1 MSSTVPRLMT
11 AFVLT
16 AMTLLRNRVA
26 LTLFVLLPVLFYALI
41 AITTTDAP
49 VTFVLAAVS
58 ADTSIEVSRRQEA
71 IVFMGLAAVGFISAF
86 LGFYLISRQ
95 TEVSRRLLLCGYR
108 SWELVVARLAVLAC
122 AIVAISLFSGT
133 LLLSFFTPQHIG
145 LVMLGFALVGM
156 VYGCYGLLAGSI
168 FHRELE
174 GVLSIV
180 LLTNI
185 DVAWL
190 QNPIFYTESKNRF
203 VIQWL
208 PAHMPSQVSMIG
220 AFTDH
225 PVLMPVA
232 LSILYGATL
241 LMFAVL
247 IFWWRMRIL
256 RASTAGEI
264 LDLEI

>member
-1 MSSTVPRLMT
+1 MSSAAPRLKT
-11 AFVLT
+11 AFVMT
-16 AMTLLRNRVA
+16 AMMLLRNRVA
-26 LTLFVLLPVLFYALI
+26 LTLFVVLPVLFYALI

-58 ADTSIEVSRRQEA
+58 ADTGIEVSRRQEA

-95 TEVSRRLLLCGYR
+95 TEVSRRLLLCGYL
-108 SWELVVARLAVLAC
+108 SWQIVVARLAVLAC
-122 AIVAISLFSGT
+122 AIAAISLFSGA
-133 LLLSFFTPQHIG
+133 LLLSFFIPQHLGSVI
-145 LVMLGFALVGM
+145 LGFALVGM

-225 PVLMPVA
+225 SILMPVV
-232 LSILYGATL
+232 LSILYGTIFL
-241 LMFAVL
+241 VFAVL

-256 RASTAGEI
+256 SALKGG
-264 LDLEI
+264 

>member
-1 MSSTVPRLMT
+1 MSNTAPRLLT
-11 AFVLT
+11 SFALT
-16 AMTLLRNRVA
+16 AMTLLRNRIA

-49 VTFVLAAVS
+49 IGFTLAAVS
-58 ADTSIEVSRRQEA
+58 PDTLIDVSRREEA
-71 IVFMGLAAVGFISAF
+71 LVFMGLAAVGFVSAF

-108 SWELVVARLAVLAC
+108 SWQIVLARLAVLGC
-122 AIVAISLFSGT
+122 AIGAVALFSGV
-133 LLLSFFTPQHIG
+133 LLLTFFSPQHFG
-145 LVMLGFALVGM
+145 KVVLGFALVGA

-203 VIQWL
+203 VIEWL

-225 PVLMPVA
+225 AIAFPVA
-232 LSILYGATL
+232 ASLAYGCAL
-241 LMFAVL
+241 LLLAVMV
-247 IFWWRMRIL
+247 FWARMRVL
-256 RASTAGEI
+256 GAEI
-264 LDLEI
+264 RDPV

>member
-1 MSSTVPRLMT
+1 MNNTAPRLLT

-16 AMTLLRNRVA
+16 AMTLLRNRIA

-49 VTFVLAAVS
+49 VAFSLAAV
-58 ADTSIEVSRRQEA
+58 ALDTIIEVSRREEA
-71 IVFMGLAAVGFISAF
+71 IVFMGLAAVGFVSAF

-108 SWELVVARLAVLAC
+108 SWEIVVARLAVLGC
-122 AIVAISLFSGT
+122 AIVAVSLFSGA
-133 LLLSFFTPQHIG
+133 LLLMFFSPQHITQ
-145 LVMLGFALVGM
+145 VVLGFALVGA

-190 QNPIFYTESKNRF
+190 QNPIFYTESKNKF

-225 PVLMPVA
+225 SVGFPVA
-232 LSILYGATL
+232 ASIAYGAAL
-241 LMFAVL
+241 LLLAVL
-247 IFWWRMRIL
+247 VFWWRMRIL
-256 RASTAGEI
+256 GASAN
-264 LDLEI
+264 DAS

>member
-1 MSSTVPRLMT
+1 MSNTAPRLLT

-16 AMTLLRNRVA
+16 AMTLLRNRIA

-49 VTFVLAAVS
+49 VAFTLAAVS
-58 ADTSIEVSRRQEA
+58 GDTIIEVSRREEA
-71 IVFMGLAAVGFISAF
+71 IVFMGLAAVGFVSAF

-108 SWELVVARLAVLAC
+108 SWEIVVARLAVLGC
-122 AIVAISLFSGT
+122 AIVAVALFSGA
-133 LLLSFFTPQHIG
+133 LLLTFFSPQH
-145 LVMLGFALVGM
+145 LTQVVLGFALVGA

-190 QNPIFYTESKNRF
+190 QNPIFYTESKNKF

-225 PVLMPVA
+225 SVGFPVA
-232 LSILYGATL
+232 ASIAYGTAL
-241 LMFAVL
+241 LLLAVMV
-247 IFWWRMRIL
+247 FWWRMRIL
-256 RASTAGEI
+256 GANANDAS
-264 LDLEI
+264 